1 MCTMQNYI
9 NQLIEDLEEVAQN
22 PPKAPFIE
30 PPPHIKVDPVI
41 SELALVPFKTIEE
54 LTGIKQEVFP
64 EMDDLQGDQWE
75 RVNEAILKVFESL
88 NIELL
93 DVPPGIPPEWLYEVL
108 TTNWQHEV
116 QYLPSSGMDLELCT
130 DDPMTCPY
138 GDYCD
143 CGEEWQEN
151 EIPDHFEKLVPQIAD
166 AIDAG
171 LICYLNAE
179 TLETEVIPQMLM
191 NDQREFDA
199 ITDTGPEDENFKHE
213 SWDKYYV
220 FEPPESDESFQIM
233 ESFADELN
241 DLPLR
246 DQLFNVLN
254 RRKPF
259 ANFKAIIDNSKQRQ
273 NWFDFKK
280 NWLEKHVR
288 KLIWKEVNRIPEN
301 FWEEINGFYNDNG
314 TKIDP
319 ESVPVPNLCVIC
331 KSHLADDWEE
341 NMLCL
346 LNRNDQRNDDDFK
359 CGMFE
364 KI

>member
-1 MCTMQNYI
+1 MQKYI
-9 NQLIEDLEEVAQN
+9 DQLIEDLEEAAQN
-22 PPKAPFIE
+22 PPKASFIE
-30 PPPHIKVDPVI
+30 PPPHIEDDPVI
-41 SELALVPFKTIEE
+41 SELALVPFQTIEE

-64 EMDDLQGDQWE
+64 EMIDLEGGQWE
-75 RVNEAILKVFESL
+75 QINTAIFKVFDSL
-88 NIELL
+88 NIELV
-93 DVPPGIPPEWLYEVL
+93 DAPSGIPPEWLYEVL

-130 DDPMTCPY
+130 GDPMTCPY
-138 GDYCD
+138 GEYCE
-143 CGEEWQEN
+143 CGEEWQDDED
-151 EIPDHFEKLVPQIAD
+151 EIPDHFEKIVPQIAD

-171 LICYLNAE
+171 LICYLNTE
-179 TLETEVIPQMLM
+179 TMETEEIPQMLM
-191 NDQREFDA
+191 NDPDEHEA
-199 ITDTGPEDENFKHE
+199 ITGFGSKNESFKHE
-213 SWDKYYV
+213 DWSKYYV
-220 FEPPESDESFQIM
+220 FEPLESFESFKIM
-233 ESFADELN
+233 ESFADEL
-241 DLPLR
+241 DESPLR
-246 DQLFNVLN
+246 DQLFNALN

-259 ANFKAIIDNSKQRQ
+259 ANFKVIIDNSEQRQ

-280 NWLEKHVR
+280 NWLEQHVR
-288 KLIWKEVNRIPEN
+288 KLIWDEINRLSADFP
-301 FWEEINGFYNDNG
+301 EEINGFYNDDG

-331 KSHLADDWEE
+331 KSHLAEDWEE